1 MVNQPYELR
10 GESSLVVAYDL
21 FYIVGKSSIFNDFL
35 PTLLFY
41 DIVEKRNKTKGD
53 FFFNSKWLVFISQV
67 SPSKVSTTIVFFRY
81 PQQWKKICEY
91 DFYNQSKGL
100 VIQSPVID
108 ITFWVP
114 IGFQI

>member
-53 FFFNSKWLVFISQV
+53 FFLIPNDWCSFHKCHLV
-67 SPSKVSTTIVFFRY
+67 K
-81 PQQWKKICEY
+81 
-91 DFYNQSKGL
+91 
-100 VIQSPVID
+100 
-108 ITFWVP
+108 
-114 IGFQI
+114 